1 MNEKNTFFIILVT
14 GLQAGANISGDLKDP
29 ASSIPK
35 GTLLALLISAISY
48 AVFVIFAGG
57 SAMRDASGDIADLV
71 NGTLIGVIPACAA
84 TKVFTVYVKYFYPSF
99 LSFLRVSDLGGY
111 CIQKLFEIFWN
122 SRSIFLLIIM
132 NFE

>member
-1 MNEKNTFFIILVT
+1 MSFIPVT

-48 AVFVIFAGG
+48 AVFVVFAGG

-71 NGTLIGVIPACAA
+71 NGTLIGVFPSCAA
-84 TKVFTVYVKYFYPSF
+84 TKVIKSH
-99 LSFLRVSDLGGY
+99 
-111 CIQKLFEIFWN
+111 LFG
-122 SRSIFLLIIM
+122 
-132 NFE
+132 